1 MLQNHSLYNCIFSSV
16 FNLIEGPEIVIVP
29 EGPLFLVPFA
39 ALQDGS
45 GKYLSETVRICL
57 VPSLTTIQIFKHSL
71 PDYHS
76 NTGALVVGDPKVG
89 RVKVNGKV
97 TTLCRLPS
105 ANEEAQMVSRLLGV
119 SSLVAEKAS
128 KEEVMRRIQEVG
140 LVHIVAHGDAWD
152 GIPKKDD
159 FILTMKD
166 IAKVGIRANLV
177 TLSCCHSGCG
187 KILTA
192 EGVVGI
198 ARAFLG
204 SGTRSVLRSLWAVD
218 DKSTKE
224 FMEIFYTY
232 LIRERL
238 SASEALH
245 QAMKNMR
252 ESPNQDHIGLHLF
265 YLETMLHFTF
275 INDFGLDLGILLVI
289 KWCL

>member
-1 MLQNHSLYNCIFSSV
+1 M
-16 FNLIEGPEIVIVP
+16 
-29 EGPLFLVPFA
+29 
-39 ALQDGS
+39 
-45 GKYLSETVRICL
+45 
-57 VPSLTTIQIFKHSL
+57 
-71 PDYHS
+71 
-76 NTGALVVGDPKVG
+76 GDPKVG

-97 TTLCRLPS
+97 TTLCRLPG

-119 SSLVAEKAS
+119 SSLVAVKAS

-166 IAKVGIRANLV
+166 IAKVGIRAKLV

-204 SGTRSVLRSLWAVD
+204 SGARSVLRSLWAVD
-218 DKSTKE
+218 DKST
-224 FMEIFYTY
+224 
-232 LIRERL
+232 
-238 SASEALH
+238 
-245 QAMKNMR
+245 
-252 ESPNQDHIGLHLF
+252 
-265 YLETMLHFTF
+265 
-275 INDFGLDLGILLVI
+275 
-289 KWCL
+289 